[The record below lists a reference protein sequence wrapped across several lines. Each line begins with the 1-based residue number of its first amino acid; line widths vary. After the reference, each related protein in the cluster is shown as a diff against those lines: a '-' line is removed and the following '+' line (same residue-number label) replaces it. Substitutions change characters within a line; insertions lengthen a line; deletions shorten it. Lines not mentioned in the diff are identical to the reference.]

1 MPGEET
7 PVIVPGRADGACPGL
22 ATVEEAEV
30 GGLPDGFGGRADVT
44 VRKNDLVR

>member
-7 PVIVPGRADGACPGL
+7 PVIAPGRADGACPGL

-30 GGLPDGFGGRADVT
+30 GVSLMALEAELT
-44 VRKNDLVR
+44 